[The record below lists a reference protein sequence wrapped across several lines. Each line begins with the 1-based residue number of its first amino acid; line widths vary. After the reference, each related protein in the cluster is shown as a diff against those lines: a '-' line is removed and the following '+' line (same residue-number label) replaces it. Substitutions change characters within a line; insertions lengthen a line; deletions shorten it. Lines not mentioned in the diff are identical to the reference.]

1 MDPLSRGR
9 EVAGGVLRSSPKPE
23 KKQQFFAIGE
33 GSRFFVACFV
43 HGSSQMCLYKTP
55 GRRPPFITGR
65 FVNAVTRGGS
75 EPLTSAPRS
84 DFMAQ
89 SLALSIDV
97 CQGLGMPPLRINI
110 WLSFSKADLGAT
122 SAQDCF
128 FRLDFFFVFI
138 ASVTAILW
146 RLSLEFVFFFDNIAF
161 PLSSVLEKL
170 SVFWGRA
177 VHVFS
182 SFFKIIFLSFFVMFF
197 LLLHLLILL
206 LLPVYLLLYYDC

>member
-89 SLALSIDV
+89 SLLLSSMSV
-97 CQGLGMPPLRINI
+97 
-110 WLSFSKADLGAT
+110 
-122 SAQDCF
+122 QDSESRRF
-128 FRLDFFFVFI
+128 ELLEPTRSIFRRFVLI
-138 ASVTAILW
+138 ASGTEVLRRVSSMKFKVFLTT
-146 RLSLEFVFFFDNIAF
+146 SLFHCHRSFTDYWYMVDRGYFYLRPGVYITKNISQAEDF
-161 PLSSVLEKL
+161 RDS
-170 SVFWGRA
+170 
-177 VHVFS
+177 H
-182 SFFKIIFLSFFVMFF
+182 
-197 LLLHLLILL
+197 
-206 LLPVYLLLYYDC
+206 